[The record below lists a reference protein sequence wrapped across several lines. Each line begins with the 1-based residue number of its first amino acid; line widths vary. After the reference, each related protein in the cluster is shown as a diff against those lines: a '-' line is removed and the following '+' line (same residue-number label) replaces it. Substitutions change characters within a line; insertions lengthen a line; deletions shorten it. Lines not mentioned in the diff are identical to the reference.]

1 MSEVTVSSR
10 EEDYM
15 RKLVLEIRLTD
26 KQDWSIEIN
35 GRLYEHISP
44 EILEELVVAAVI
56 ETEMTLTELA
66 TKTIQ

>member
-1 MSEVTVSSR
+1 MR
-10 EEDYM
+10 E
-15 RKLVLEIRLTD
+15 LVIKTTLTD

-35 GRLYEHISP
+35 GRLYEHISA
-44 EILEELVVAAVI
+44 EIMEELVVTAVI

>member
-1 MSEVTVSSR
+1 MR
-10 EEDYM
+10 E
-15 RKLVLEIRLTD
+15 LVIKITLTD

-35 GRLYEHISP
+35 GRLYEHISA
-44 EILEELVVAAVI
+44 EIMEKLVVTAVI